1 MKNTQ
6 ENMISNTRYLMG
18 KHGLK
23 NVTELA
29 KRTGIPQPTLHRIL
43 AGDVKEPKLMNIRQ
57 ISDYFGVTVADLLE
71 KDLTNLPQH
80 IESNVEGDPIP
91 ITFRKVPVVGTA
103 ELGSKGYWCDLEYPV
118 GEGDGFIRWPTQD
131 PDAYALRC
139 TGTSMLPRIKS
150 GEFVVIEPN
159 SVYVSGDEVLVV
171 TAEEESMIKTY
182 LYKRDG
188 YVNLVSVNEDHPP
201 IRVAENDVMKIHY
214 VAGIAKPA
222 LHSE

>member
-6 ENMISNTRYLMG
+6 EKIISNTKYLMK

-43 AGDVKEPKLMNIRQ
+43 AGDVKEPKLLNIRQ
-57 ISDYFGVTVADLLE
+57 ISGYFGVAVADLLE
-71 KDLTNLPQH
+71 KDFTNPSQQT
-80 IESNVEGDPIP
+80 ESNVEGDPIC
-91 ITFRKVPVVGTA
+91 ITFKKVPVVGTA
-103 ELGSKGYWCDLEYPV
+103 QLGRNGYWCDLEYPV
-118 GEGDGFIRWPTQD
+118 GEGDGFIRWPTKD
-131 PDAYALRC
+131 PNAYALRC

-150 GEFVVIEPN
+150 GEFVVVEPN
-159 SVYVSGDEVLVV
+159 SAYISGDEVLVV
-171 TAEEESMIKTY
+171 TAQGESMIKTY

-201 IRVAENDVMKIHY
+201 IRVAEDEVVKIHY